1 MRLLVGRH
9 ALVQWR
15 VETVSGGVD
24 GWAVGKKDNG
34 CSQNGGDFV
43 PMESPSPGLKS
54 QPLSIPTK
62 LWPKEAR
69 TPNIFRNNVKTRR
82 FYKYRKIPIK
92 SEGSAPGNENGTRLA
107 KMIIYPHHAK
117 APSIRSKNDH

>member
-1 MRLLVGRH
+1 M
-9 ALVQWR
+9 VQWR

-24 GWAVGKKDNG
+24 GWAVGKKDHG
-34 CSQNGGDFV
+34 CSQDGGDFV

-54 QPLSIPTK
+54 QPLSILAK

-69 TPNIFRNNVKTRR
+69 TPNIFRNNVKIRR
-82 FYKYRKIPIK
+82 FYKYRNIPIK
-92 SEGSAPGNENGTRLA
+92 SEGSGPGNENGIRLV

-117 APSIRSKNDH
+117 APPIRSKNDH